1 MPSPSR
7 AERTLAPLSLQLS
20 VALEP
25 AISALDSLM
34 LLNSAS
40 EVSGLPDW
48 VAQTAATLPPEL
60 ARTNRLVQHG
70 LYFAVAPLE
79 GSWPSF
85 PAYVDELAAYTP
97 EALRDRLL
105 DGLWLHLTGR
115 PASAADR
122 LHLLASLERYLAFLR
137 AHASG
142 EPLDVELEA
151 EVYALLNA
159 PARMHELIVSHLRA
173 MWVRYLAPEWARA
186 LSLLQASVAV
196 LSRLPLDGLSIR
208 EAVRVVTGHQL
219 VGERETILGN
229 ARRIIFVPSVHKGP
243 YLDTFTHSDL
253 LWLIF
258 QARIPAG
265 AADATE
271 ASAELARS
279 SLLAQLNALTDD
291 TRLRIL
297 ALLRQH
303 DKLCAQEILSR
314 LHITQSAASRHLR
327 QLRAAG
333 YLAERRQDNAKCYS
347 LNPDG
352 VAEALRALDTYLRGA

>member
-20 VALEP
+20 VDLAP

-34 LLNSAS
+34 LLNSVS

-48 VAQTAATLPPEL
+48 VVRTAAALPPKL
-60 ARTNRLVQHG
+60 AHVNRLVQYG
-70 LYFAVAPLE
+70 LYFAVAPRE

-85 PAYVDELAAYTP
+85 PAYIDELAAHTT
-97 EALRDRLL
+97 EALRGRLL
-105 DGLWLHLTGR
+105 DGLLLHLTGQ
-115 PASAADR
+115 PASDIERSR
-122 LHLLASLERYLAFLR
+122 LLESQEAYLGFLR
-137 AHASG
+137 AHASR

-151 EVYALLNA
+151 EVYALLTA
-159 PARMHELIVSHLRA
+159 PARMHELIVSHLRT
-173 MWVRYLAPEWARA
+173 MWERYLAPEWERA
-186 LSLLQASVAV
+186 LPLLQASVTA
-196 LSRLPLDGLSIR
+196 LRRLPLDGLSIR
-208 EAVRVVTGHQL
+208 EAVRAVTGHQL
-219 VGERETILGN
+219 LGERETILGN

-243 YLDTFTHSDL
+243 YLDTFTHGDL

-265 AADATE
+265 AADTTE

-279 SLLAQLNALTDD
+279 SLLAQLNALTDE

-303 DKLCAQEILSR
+303 DELCAQEILSR

-333 YLAERRQDNAKCYS
+333 YLTERRQDNAKCYS
-347 LNPDG
+347 LNPEG
-352 VAEALRALDTYLRGA
+352 VAEALHALDTCLRGV

>member
-7 AERTLAPLSLQLS
+7 AERTLAPLALQMS
-20 VALEP
+20 VELAP

-34 LLNSAS
+34 LLNSVS
-40 EVSGLPDW
+40 EVSGLPEW
-48 VAQTAATLPPEL
+48 VVQTAATLPSQL

-70 LYFAVAPLE
+70 LYFAITPLE

-85 PAYVDELAAYTP
+85 PAYVDELATYTP

-105 DGLWLHLTGR
+105 GGLWLHLTGQ
-115 PASAADR
+115 PASASDR
-122 LHLLASLERYLAFLR
+122 GQLLESREAYLAFLD
-137 AHASG
+137 AHTSS
-142 EPLDVELEA
+142 EPVDVELEA
-151 EVYALLNA
+151 EVYALLKA
-159 PARMHELIVSHLRA
+159 PTQMQELIVSHLRT
-173 MWVRYLAPEWARA
+173 MWERYLEPEWERA
-186 LSLLQASVAV
+186 LPLLQASVAV
-196 LSRLPLDGLSIR
+196 LRLLPLDGLSAR

-219 VGERETILGN
+219 LGERETILGN
-229 ARRIIFVPSVHKGP
+229 ARRIVFVPSVHKGA
-243 YLDTFTHSDL
+243 YLDTFTSGDL

-303 DKLCAQEILSR
+303 DELYAQEIISR

-327 QLRAAG
+327 HLRAAG
-333 YLAERRQDNAKCYS
+333 YLTERRQDNTKCYS
-347 LNPDG
+347 LNRDG
-352 VAEALRALDTYLRGA
+352 VAEALRALDAYLR